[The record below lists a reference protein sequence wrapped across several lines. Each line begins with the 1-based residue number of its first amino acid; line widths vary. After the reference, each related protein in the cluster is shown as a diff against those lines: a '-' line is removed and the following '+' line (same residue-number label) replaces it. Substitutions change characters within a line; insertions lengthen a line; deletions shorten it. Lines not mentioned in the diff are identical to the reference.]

1 MDGLKTI
8 TKIQATGLNIRF
20 LIISAYANF
29 SYAREAMRLGV
40 KDFLEKPI
48 DEDELNK
55 ALYRIAYEE
64 EKIENKEI
72 EKINDNKK
80 NEEKEVSGII
90 QSAKKYIDEHFSEK
104 LTLEEVA
111 EYVYLSPNYLSSLF
125 RREMNMNF
133 VEYITDVRM
142 RQAEKFLADARLS
155 ISDIA
160 RMTGYRDAGYFCN
173 VFIRKYGMS
182 PSLWRKRNKGI

>member
-1 MDGLKTI
+1 MMPGMDGLKTI

-64 EKIENKEI
+64 EKIE
-72 EKINDNKK
+72 
-80 NEEKEVSGII
+80 
-90 QSAKKYIDEHFSEK
+90 
-104 LTLEEVA
+104 T
-111 EYVYLSPNYLSSLF
+111 
-125 RREMNMNF
+125 
-133 VEYITDVRM
+133 
-142 RQAEKFLADARLS
+142 
-155 ISDIA
+155 
-160 RMTGYRDAGYFCN
+160 
-173 VFIRKYGMS
+173 
-182 PSLWRKRNKGI
+182 KR